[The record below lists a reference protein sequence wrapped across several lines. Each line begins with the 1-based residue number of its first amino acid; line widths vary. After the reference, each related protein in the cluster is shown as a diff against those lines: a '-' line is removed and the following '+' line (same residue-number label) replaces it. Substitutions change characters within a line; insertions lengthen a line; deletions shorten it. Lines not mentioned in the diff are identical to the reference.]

1 VKMFISYFHPLYPRL
16 FIDLLSKEIDF
27 TLIFTESVFN
37 RMRTDCS
44 KELELLTGSG
54 SADLY
59 VCDDSIKLTTITV
72 TERFTYLC
80 FFNKEGMYDHRKIMS
95 FDESASKWGEELFTH
110 YQNLSR
116 RITEL

>member
-1 VKMFISYFHPLYPRL
+1 
-16 FIDLLSKEIDF
+16 
-27 TLIFTESVFN
+27 
-37 RMRTDCS
+37 
-44 KELELLTGSG
+44 
-54 SADLY
+54 
-59 VCDDSIKLTTITV
+59 
-72 TERFTYLC
+72 TYIC